1 MNKHRLLFWIILAV
15 FLSSCALTKDW
26 TRRQTAAATAAAAC
40 GIIGGNISG
49 WVNHNNGHP
58 LNEGKAIPAG
68 FFGGALLCGG
78 LAYLLTPEPPPPAPP
93 PAAPPPPPPPP
104 PPPKPAPPP
113 PPPPPPPAPKVERT
127 IILDDVL
134 FDFDKSTIKPEAAQI
149 LDRLVAFM
157 NENKDKRVALSGHT
171 DSIGTEA
178 YNLKLS
184 DRRWMSVRD
193 YVVKKGVESGRVSGQ
208 GFGESK
214 PIASNATADGRAKN
228 RRVEI
233 KVN

>member
-1 MNKHRLLFWIILAV
+1 
-15 FLSSCALTKDW
+15 
-26 TRRQTAAATAAAAC
+26 
-40 GIIGGNISG
+40 
-49 WVNHNNGHP
+49 
-58 LNEGKAIPAG
+58 
-68 FFGGALLCGG
+68 
-78 LAYLLTPEPPPPAPP
+78 
-93 PAAPPPPPPPP
+93 
-104 PPPKPAPPP
+104 
-113 PPPPPPPAPKVERT
+113 VERT

-134 FDFDKSTIKPEAAQI
+134 FDFDRSTIKPEAAQI

-157 NENKDKRVALSGHT
+157 NENKDKKAFLAGHT

-184 DRRWMSVRD
+184 ERRVNSVRD
-193 YVVKKGVESGRVSGQ
+193 YVVKKGVEGGRISGQ

-214 PIASNATADGRAKN
+214 PIADNKTAAGRAKN

>member
-1 MNKHRLLFWIILAV
+1 MQTNKYLAMSALGF
-15 FLSSCALTKDW
+15 FLTGCAGMSKNQAALVG
-26 TRRQTAAATAAAAC
+26 AATCGVGGAAGGAAAANNM
-40 GIIGGNISG
+40 GSAEWKGAAIGA
-49 WVNHNNGHP
+49 V
-58 LNEGKAIPAG
+58 
-68 FFGGALLCGG
+68 GGALLCGG
-78 LAYLLTPEPPPPAPP
+78 LAYLIAQD
-93 PAAPPPPPPPP
+93 
-104 PPPKPAPPP
+104 PKPKP

-134 FDFDKSTIKPEAAQI
+134 FDFDKSVIKPEAGQI

-157 NENKDKRVALSGHT
+157 NENKDKKTALSGHT

-184 DRRWMSVRD
+184 DRRWTSVRD
-193 YVVKKGVESGRVSGQ
+193 YVVKKGVDSGRVSGQ

-214 PIASNATADGRAKN
+214 PIADNKTAEGRSKN

>member
-1 MNKHRLLFWIILAV
+1 MFDRKPWLAV
-15 FLSSCALTKDW
+15 AVGAGLVLHGCAW
-26 TRRQTAAATAAAAC
+26 MSNRTRTENALIAAAAC
-40 GIIGGNISG
+40 GVPAAVAGGL
-49 WVNHNNGHP
+49 VANNNDANVHMRV
-58 LNEGKAIPAG
+58 PAG
-68 FFGGALLCGG
+68 AAAGLFGGALICGG
-78 LAYLLTPEPPPPAPP
+78 LAYLLTPEPPPPAP
-93 PAAPPPPPPPP
+93 
-104 PPPKPAPPP
+104 KPAP

-157 NENKDKRVALSGHT
+157 NENKGSKAALAGFT
-171 DSIGTEA
+171 DNVGTEA

-193 YVVKKGVESGRVSGQ
+193 YVVKKGVEGGRVSGQ
-208 GFGESK
+208 GFGETK
-214 PIASNATADGRAKN
+214 PIADNKTAEGRAKN

>member
-1 MNKHRLLFWIILAV
+1 MKKHRIWVWIIVAI
-15 FLSSCALTKDW
+15 FLSSCAATQNW
-26 TRRQTAAATAAAAC
+26 TRRETVTAAAAATC

-78 LAYLLTPEPPPPAPP
+78 LAYLLTPEPPPPAPKP
-93 PAAPPPPPPPP
+93 APPPPPPPP
-104 PPPKPAPPP
+104 PPPKPAPPPP

-214 PIASNATADGRAKN
+214 PIASNATAEGRAKN